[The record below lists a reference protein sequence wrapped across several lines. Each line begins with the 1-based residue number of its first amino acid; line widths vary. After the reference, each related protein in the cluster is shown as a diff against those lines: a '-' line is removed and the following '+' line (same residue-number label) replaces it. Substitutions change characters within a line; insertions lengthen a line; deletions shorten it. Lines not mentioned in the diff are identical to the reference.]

1 VGIHFT
7 AKHALEFQPAHA
19 GFERA
24 GLALDIERRG
34 FIVLALGQVEQLGRI
49 ADRGIGAIEVRE
61 FRGQA
66 RALAAELLGAIGCA
80 PDGRILEFAGYFF
93 ETFFLA
99 VVLKETPSRRRHV
112 PRDL

>member
-1 VGIHFT
+1 VGVHFT

-19 GFERA
+19 GLERA
-24 GLALDIERRG
+24 GFALDVTRG
-34 FIVLALGQVEQLGRI
+34 EFIVLALGQVEQLCRI
-49 ADRGIGAIEVRE
+49 ADRGIGVIEFRE
-61 FRGQA
+61 FRGQP
-66 RALAAELLGAIGCA
+66 RALAPQLLGAIGCA
-80 PDGRILEFAGYFF
+80 PDGGILEFARYFF